1 MQVPDKRLS
10 LIVGLHH
17 VFTLRTVLKALS
29 TVHDIAGRVSAIRK
43 ALRTAETEWFHSQAR
58 SFFGSY
64 HRVAYA
70 SSHYT
75 MLEVFL
81 KSCQCSTFH

>member
-29 TVHDIAGRVSAIRK
+29 TVHDIAGRVCAIRK
-43 ALRTAETEWFHSQAR
+43 ALRTSETKWSHSQPR
-58 SFFGSY
+58 LFLGSY

-75 MLEVFL
+75 MLELFFEKL
-81 KSCQCSTFH
+81 SL